1 MEEKNTTMGTT
12 ETMEDY
18 KEALEASYRRIR
30 PGDIVTG
37 TVIDV
42 NDQDVTIDFN
52 YYAPGRIPV
61 TELSD
66 DPTYH
71 VLENVAV
78 GDTLTATV
86 VKTDDGAGN
95 MLLSCKD
102 AAEELAWDK
111 LQEAQKTK
119 KVYHV
124 KVAGAVNGG
133 CVAYVEGVRG
143 FIPASKL
150 ALEYVEEPADYLNK
164 ELDVQVISVDEG
176 AKRVVLSAKELLLAK
191 VMEEKNK
198 KINKYTVGTV
208 MEGTVEQLKDYGAF
222 VNIGDG
228 ITGLVHISQI
238 SDRRLKHPSQVL
250 KEGDKVKVK
259 IIKIENNKISLSIRE
274 AAELTSR
281 EVEEEGPAEYED
293 NGAAAT
299 GLGALLT
306 LYFSEGQACQP
317 RAISRILEAQTV
329 CTIRNTP
336 IRLKQFLVTAFTK
349 KSQRSFLGFIETKCC
364 FQMHSQMQRTKRLQG
379 WSSREN

>member
-66 DPTYH
+66 DPTYQ
-71 VLENVAV
+71 VQENVAV

-102 AAEELAWDK
+102 AAEELAWNK

-164 ELDVQVISVDEG
+164 ELDVQVISVDED

-299 GLGALLT
+299 GLGALL
-306 LYFSEGQACQP
+306 
-317 RAISRILEAQTV
+317 
-329 CTIRNTP
+329 
-336 IRLKQFLVTAFTK
+336 K
-349 KSQRSFLGFIETKCC
+349 GFK
-364 FQMHSQMQRTKRLQG
+364 L
-379 WSSREN
+379 N

>member
-86 VKTDDGAGN
+86 VKTDDGSGN

-281 EVEEEGPAEYED
+281 EVEEEGPVEYED

-299 GLGALLT
+299 GLGALL
-306 LYFSEGQACQP
+306 
-317 RAISRILEAQTV
+317 
-329 CTIRNTP
+329 
-336 IRLKQFLVTAFTK
+336 K
-349 KSQRSFLGFIETKCC
+349 GFK
-364 FQMHSQMQRTKRLQG
+364 L
-379 WSSREN
+379 N

>member
-66 DPTYH
+66 DPTYQ
-71 VLENVAV
+71 VQENVAV

-150 ALEYVEEPADYLNK
+150 ALEYVEEPADYLSK
-164 ELDVQVISVDEG
+164 ELDVQVISVDED

-299 GLGALLT
+299 GLGALL
-306 LYFSEGQACQP
+306 
-317 RAISRILEAQTV
+317 
-329 CTIRNTP
+329 
-336 IRLKQFLVTAFTK
+336 K
-349 KSQRSFLGFIETKCC
+349 GFK
-364 FQMHSQMQRTKRLQG
+364 L
-379 WSSREN
+379 N

>member
-111 LQEAQKTK
+111 LQEAEKTK
-119 KVYHV
+119 TVYHV

-164 ELDVQVISVDEG
+164 ELDVQVISVDED

-299 GLGALLT
+299 GLGALL
-306 LYFSEGQACQP
+306 
-317 RAISRILEAQTV
+317 
-329 CTIRNTP
+329 
-336 IRLKQFLVTAFTK
+336 K
-349 KSQRSFLGFIETKCC
+349 GFK
-364 FQMHSQMQRTKRLQG
+364 L
-379 WSSREN
+379 N

>member
-18 KEALEASYRRIR
+18 KEPLEASYRRIR

-66 DPTYH
+66 DPTYQ
-71 VLENVAV
+71 VQENVAV

-164 ELDVQVISVDEG
+164 ELDVQVISVDED

-299 GLGALLT
+299 GLGALL
-306 LYFSEGQACQP
+306 
-317 RAISRILEAQTV
+317 
-329 CTIRNTP
+329 
-336 IRLKQFLVTAFTK
+336 K
-349 KSQRSFLGFIETKCC
+349 GFK
-364 FQMHSQMQRTKRLQG
+364 L
-379 WSSREN
+379 N

>member
-18 KEALEASYRRIR
+18 KDALEASYRRIR

-66 DPTYH
+66 DPTYQ
-71 VLENVAV
+71 VQENVAV

-164 ELDVQVISVDEG
+164 ELDVQVISVEEG

-299 GLGALLT
+299 GLGALL
-306 LYFSEGQACQP
+306 
-317 RAISRILEAQTV
+317 
-329 CTIRNTP
+329 
-336 IRLKQFLVTAFTK
+336 K
-349 KSQRSFLGFIETKCC
+349 GFK
-364 FQMHSQMQRTKRLQG
+364 L
-379 WSSREN
+379 N

>member
-102 AAEELAWDK
+102 ADEELAWDK

-299 GLGALLT
+299 GLGALL
-306 LYFSEGQACQP
+306 
-317 RAISRILEAQTV
+317 
-329 CTIRNTP
+329 
-336 IRLKQFLVTAFTK
+336 K
-349 KSQRSFLGFIETKCC
+349 GFK
-364 FQMHSQMQRTKRLQG
+364 L
-379 WSSREN
+379 N

>member
-66 DPTYH
+66 DPTYQ
-71 VLENVAV
+71 VQENVAV

-164 ELDVQVISVDEG
+164 EFDVQVISVDED

-299 GLGALLT
+299 GLGALL
-306 LYFSEGQACQP
+306 
-317 RAISRILEAQTV
+317 
-329 CTIRNTP
+329 
-336 IRLKQFLVTAFTK
+336 K
-349 KSQRSFLGFIETKCC
+349 GFK
-364 FQMHSQMQRTKRLQG
+364 L
-379 WSSREN
+379 N

>member
-164 ELDVQVISVDEG
+164 ELDVQVISVDER
-176 AKRVVLSAKELLLAK
+176 AKRVVMSAKELLLAK

-299 GLGALLT
+299 GLGALL
-306 LYFSEGQACQP
+306 
-317 RAISRILEAQTV
+317 
-329 CTIRNTP
+329 
-336 IRLKQFLVTAFTK
+336 K
-349 KSQRSFLGFIETKCC
+349 GFK
-364 FQMHSQMQRTKRLQG
+364 L
-379 WSSREN
+379 N

>member
-66 DPTYH
+66 DPTYQ
-71 VLENVAV
+71 VQENVAV

-86 VKTDDGAGN
+86 VKTVDGAGN

-164 ELDVQVISVDEG
+164 ELDVQVISVDED

-299 GLGALLT
+299 GLGALL
-306 LYFSEGQACQP
+306 
-317 RAISRILEAQTV
+317 
-329 CTIRNTP
+329 
-336 IRLKQFLVTAFTK
+336 K
-349 KSQRSFLGFIETKCC
+349 GFK
-364 FQMHSQMQRTKRLQG
+364 L
-379 WSSREN
+379 N

>member
-238 SDRRLKHPSQVL
+238 NDRRLKHPSQVL

-299 GLGALLT
+299 GLGALL
-306 LYFSEGQACQP
+306 
-317 RAISRILEAQTV
+317 
-329 CTIRNTP
+329 
-336 IRLKQFLVTAFTK
+336 K
-349 KSQRSFLGFIETKCC
+349 GFK
-364 FQMHSQMQRTKRLQG
+364 L
-379 WSSREN
+379 N

>member
-102 AAEELAWDK
+102 AVEELAWDK

-222 VNIGDG
+222 INIGDG

-299 GLGALLT
+299 GLGALL
-306 LYFSEGQACQP
+306 
-317 RAISRILEAQTV
+317 
-329 CTIRNTP
+329 
-336 IRLKQFLVTAFTK
+336 K
-349 KSQRSFLGFIETKCC
+349 GFK
-364 FQMHSQMQRTKRLQG
+364 L
-379 WSSREN
+379 N

>member
-164 ELDVQVISVDEG
+164 ELDVVCKGASFGESYGRKEQEDQQVYSWHC
-176 AKRVVLSAKELLLAK
+176 
-191 VMEEKNK
+191 
-198 KINKYTVGTV
+198 
-208 MEGTVEQLKDYGAF
+208 YG
-222 VNIGDG
+222 
-228 ITGLVHISQI
+228 
-238 SDRRLKHPSQVL
+238 
-250 KEGDKVKVK
+250 
-259 IIKIENNKISLSIRE
+259 
-274 AAELTSR
+274 
-281 EVEEEGPAEYED
+281 
-293 NGAAAT
+293 
-299 GLGALLT
+299 
-306 LYFSEGQACQP
+306 
-317 RAISRILEAQTV
+317 
-329 CTIRNTP
+329 RN
-336 IRLKQFLVTAFTK
+336 
-349 KSQRSFLGFIETKCC
+349 S
-364 FQMHSQMQRTKRLQG
+364 
-379 WSSREN
+379 

>member
-274 AAELTSR
+274 AAELKSR

-299 GLGALLT
+299 GLGALL
-306 LYFSEGQACQP
+306 
-317 RAISRILEAQTV
+317 
-329 CTIRNTP
+329 
-336 IRLKQFLVTAFTK
+336 K
-349 KSQRSFLGFIETKCC
+349 GFK
-364 FQMHSQMQRTKRLQG
+364 L
-379 WSSREN
+379 N

>member
-66 DPTYH
+66 DPTYQ
-71 VLENVAV
+71 VQENVAV

-164 ELDVQVISVDEG
+164 ELDVQVISVDED

-281 EVEEEGPAEYED
+281 EVEEEGPVEYED
-293 NGAAAT
+293 NGAVAT
-299 GLGALLT
+299 GLGALL
-306 LYFSEGQACQP
+306 
-317 RAISRILEAQTV
+317 
-329 CTIRNTP
+329 
-336 IRLKQFLVTAFTK
+336 K
-349 KSQRSFLGFIETKCC
+349 GFK
-364 FQMHSQMQRTKRLQG
+364 L
-379 WSSREN
+379 N

>member
-164 ELDVQVISVDEG
+164 ELDVQVISVDEE

-250 KEGDKVKVK
+250 QEGDKVKVK

-299 GLGALLT
+299 GLGALL
-306 LYFSEGQACQP
+306 
-317 RAISRILEAQTV
+317 
-329 CTIRNTP
+329 
-336 IRLKQFLVTAFTK
+336 K
-349 KSQRSFLGFIETKCC
+349 GFK
-364 FQMHSQMQRTKRLQG
+364 L
-379 WSSREN
+379 N

>member
-66 DPTYH
+66 DPTYQ
-71 VLENVAV
+71 VQENVAV

-208 MEGTVEQLKDYGAF
+208 IEGTVEQLKDYGAF

-299 GLGALLT
+299 GLGALL
-306 LYFSEGQACQP
+306 
-317 RAISRILEAQTV
+317 
-329 CTIRNTP
+329 
-336 IRLKQFLVTAFTK
+336 K
-349 KSQRSFLGFIETKCC
+349 GFK
-364 FQMHSQMQRTKRLQG
+364 L
-379 WSSREN
+379 N

>member
-281 EVEEEGPAEYED
+281 EVEEEGQAEYED

-299 GLGALLT
+299 GLGALL
-306 LYFSEGQACQP
+306 
-317 RAISRILEAQTV
+317 
-329 CTIRNTP
+329 
-336 IRLKQFLVTAFTK
+336 K
-349 KSQRSFLGFIETKCC
+349 GFK
-364 FQMHSQMQRTKRLQG
+364 L
-379 WSSREN
+379 N

>member
-42 NDQDVTIDFN
+42 NDQNVTIDFN
-52 YYAPGRIPV
+52 YYSPGRIPV

-102 AAEELAWDK
+102 AVEELAWDK

-299 GLGALLT
+299 GLGALL
-306 LYFSEGQACQP
+306 
-317 RAISRILEAQTV
+317 
-329 CTIRNTP
+329 
-336 IRLKQFLVTAFTK
+336 K
-349 KSQRSFLGFIETKCC
+349 GFK
-364 FQMHSQMQRTKRLQG
+364 L
-379 WSSREN
+379 N

>member
-281 EVEEEGPAEYED
+281 EVEEEGQAEYED
-293 NGAAAT
+293 DGAAAT
-299 GLGALLT
+299 GLGALL
-306 LYFSEGQACQP
+306 
-317 RAISRILEAQTV
+317 
-329 CTIRNTP
+329 
-336 IRLKQFLVTAFTK
+336 K
-349 KSQRSFLGFIETKCC
+349 GFK
-364 FQMHSQMQRTKRLQG
+364 L
-379 WSSREN
+379 N

>member
-30 PGDIVTG
+30 LGDIVTG

-133 CVAYVEGVRG
+133 CVAYVEGVTG

-150 ALEYVEEPADYLNK
+150 VLEDVEEPADYLNK

-299 GLGALLT
+299 GLGALL
-306 LYFSEGQACQP
+306 
-317 RAISRILEAQTV
+317 
-329 CTIRNTP
+329 
-336 IRLKQFLVTAFTK
+336 K
-349 KSQRSFLGFIETKCC
+349 GFK
-364 FQMHSQMQRTKRLQG
+364 L
-379 WSSREN
+379 N

>member
-30 PGDIVTG
+30 LGDIVTG

-299 GLGALLT
+299 GLGALL
-306 LYFSEGQACQP
+306 
-317 RAISRILEAQTV
+317 
-329 CTIRNTP
+329 
-336 IRLKQFLVTAFTK
+336 K
-349 KSQRSFLGFIETKCC
+349 GFK
-364 FQMHSQMQRTKRLQG
+364 L
-379 WSSREN
+379 N

>member
-52 YYAPGRIPV
+52 YYSPGRIPV

-299 GLGALLT
+299 GLGALL
-306 LYFSEGQACQP
+306 
-317 RAISRILEAQTV
+317 
-329 CTIRNTP
+329 
-336 IRLKQFLVTAFTK
+336 K
-349 KSQRSFLGFIETKCC
+349 GFK
-364 FQMHSQMQRTKRLQG
+364 L
-379 WSSREN
+379 N

>member
-208 MEGTVEQLKDYGAF
+208 MEGTVGQLKDYGAF

-299 GLGALLT
+299 GLGALL
-306 LYFSEGQACQP
+306 
-317 RAISRILEAQTV
+317 
-329 CTIRNTP
+329 
-336 IRLKQFLVTAFTK
+336 K
-349 KSQRSFLGFIETKCC
+349 GFK
-364 FQMHSQMQRTKRLQG
+364 L
-379 WSSREN
+379 N

>member
-71 VLENVAV
+71 VLENVTV

-119 KVYHV
+119 KVYNV

-176 AKRVVLSAKELLLAK
+176 AKRVVLSAKKLLLAK

-299 GLGALLT
+299 GLGALL
-306 LYFSEGQACQP
+306 
-317 RAISRILEAQTV
+317 
-329 CTIRNTP
+329 
-336 IRLKQFLVTAFTK
+336 K
-349 KSQRSFLGFIETKCC
+349 GFK
-364 FQMHSQMQRTKRLQG
+364 L
-379 WSSREN
+379 N

>member
-164 ELDVQVISVDEG
+164 ELDVQVISVDEE

-299 GLGALLT
+299 GLGALL
-306 LYFSEGQACQP
+306 
-317 RAISRILEAQTV
+317 
-329 CTIRNTP
+329 N
-336 IRLKQFLVTAFTK
+336 
-349 KSQRSFLGFIETKCC
+349 GFK
-364 FQMHSQMQRTKRLQG
+364 L
-379 WSSREN
+379 N

>member
-18 KEALEASYRRIR
+18 KDALEASYRRIR

-42 NDQDVTIDFN
+42 NDQDVTIDFK

-66 DPTYH
+66 DPTYQ
-71 VLENVAV
+71 VQENVAV

-164 ELDVQVISVDEG
+164 ELDVQVISVDED

-299 GLGALLT
+299 GLGALL
-306 LYFSEGQACQP
+306 
-317 RAISRILEAQTV
+317 
-329 CTIRNTP
+329 
-336 IRLKQFLVTAFTK
+336 K
-349 KSQRSFLGFIETKCC
+349 GFK
-364 FQMHSQMQRTKRLQG
+364 L
-379 WSSREN
+379 N

>member
-124 KVAGAVNGG
+124 KVAGA
-133 CVAYVEGVRG
+133 
-143 FIPASKL
+143 
-150 ALEYVEEPADYLNK
+150 LEYVEEPADYLNK
-164 ELDVQVISVDEG
+164 ELDVQVISVDEE

-299 GLGALLT
+299 GLGALL
-306 LYFSEGQACQP
+306 
-317 RAISRILEAQTV
+317 
-329 CTIRNTP
+329 
-336 IRLKQFLVTAFTK
+336 K
-349 KSQRSFLGFIETKCC
+349 GFK
-364 FQMHSQMQRTKRLQG
+364 L
-379 WSSREN
+379 N

>member
-66 DPTYH
+66 DPTYQ
-71 VLENVAV
+71 VQENVAV

-102 AAEELAWDK
+102 AAEELSWDK

-164 ELDVQVISVDEG
+164 ELDVQVISVDED

-299 GLGALLT
+299 GLGALL
-306 LYFSEGQACQP
+306 
-317 RAISRILEAQTV
+317 
-329 CTIRNTP
+329 
-336 IRLKQFLVTAFTK
+336 K
-349 KSQRSFLGFIETKCC
+349 GFK
-364 FQMHSQMQRTKRLQG
+364 L
-379 WSSREN
+379 N

>member
-1 MEEKNTTMGTT
+1 MEEKNITMGTT

-42 NDQDVTIDFN
+42 NDQGVTIDFN

-66 DPTYH
+66 DPTYQ
-71 VLENVAV
+71 VQENVAV

-164 ELDVQVISVDEG
+164 ELDVQVISVDED

-299 GLGALLT
+299 GLGALL
-306 LYFSEGQACQP
+306 
-317 RAISRILEAQTV
+317 
-329 CTIRNTP
+329 
-336 IRLKQFLVTAFTK
+336 K
-349 KSQRSFLGFIETKCC
+349 GFK
-364 FQMHSQMQRTKRLQG
+364 L
-379 WSSREN
+379 N

>member
-102 AAEELAWDK
+102 VAEELAWDK

-299 GLGALLT
+299 GLGALL
-306 LYFSEGQACQP
+306 
-317 RAISRILEAQTV
+317 
-329 CTIRNTP
+329 
-336 IRLKQFLVTAFTK
+336 K
-349 KSQRSFLGFIETKCC
+349 GFK
-364 FQMHSQMQRTKRLQG
+364 L
-379 WSSREN
+379 N

>member
-111 LQEAQKTK
+111 LQETK

-299 GLGALLT
+299 GLGALL
-306 LYFSEGQACQP
+306 
-317 RAISRILEAQTV
+317 
-329 CTIRNTP
+329 
-336 IRLKQFLVTAFTK
+336 K
-349 KSQRSFLGFIETKCC
+349 GFK
-364 FQMHSQMQRTKRLQG
+364 L
-379 WSSREN
+379 N

>member
-66 DPTYH
+66 DPTYQ
-71 VLENVAV
+71 VQENVAV

-124 KVAGAVNGG
+124 MVAGAVNGG

-164 ELDVQVISVDEG
+164 ELDVQVISVDED

-299 GLGALLT
+299 GLGALL
-306 LYFSEGQACQP
+306 
-317 RAISRILEAQTV
+317 
-329 CTIRNTP
+329 
-336 IRLKQFLVTAFTK
+336 K
-349 KSQRSFLGFIETKCC
+349 GFK
-364 FQMHSQMQRTKRLQG
+364 L
-379 WSSREN
+379 N

>member
-164 ELDVQVISVDEG
+164 ELDVQVISVDEE

-208 MEGTVEQLKDYGAF
+208 MEGTVEQLKDYGVF

-299 GLGALLT
+299 GLGALL
-306 LYFSEGQACQP
+306 
-317 RAISRILEAQTV
+317 
-329 CTIRNTP
+329 
-336 IRLKQFLVTAFTK
+336 K
-349 KSQRSFLGFIETKCC
+349 GFK
-364 FQMHSQMQRTKRLQG
+364 L
-379 WSSREN
+379 N

>member
-18 KEALEASYRRIR
+18 KDALEESYRRIR

-66 DPTYH
+66 DPTYQ
-71 VLENVAV
+71 VQENVAV

-164 ELDVQVISVDEG
+164 ELDVQVISVDED
-176 AKRVVLSAKELLLAK
+176 AKRVVLSAKELLLVK

-299 GLGALLT
+299 GLGALL
-306 LYFSEGQACQP
+306 
-317 RAISRILEAQTV
+317 
-329 CTIRNTP
+329 
-336 IRLKQFLVTAFTK
+336 K
-349 KSQRSFLGFIETKCC
+349 GFK
-364 FQMHSQMQRTKRLQG
+364 L
-379 WSSREN
+379 N